1 MHFTMEKH
9 LEIET
14 ILRRALDAEMA
25 IRSLTTKIQH
35 IREAVAEIDEFKKA
49 YNNIRLDNFFK
60 KEAMAIPVE
69 DLEKEKRIKD
79 VVDALEYIL
88 ASKIGHYKD
97 KINEEIEVVN
107 ASVAKLP
114 KEVDLSML
122 GLFRK

>member
-1 MHFTMEKH
+1 MEKQ
-9 LEIET
+9 LEIEV
-14 ILRRALDAEMA
+14 ILRKALDAEMA

-35 IREAVAEIDEFKKA
+35 IRESVAEIEEFKKA

-69 DLEKEKRIKD
+69 DLEREQRMKD
-79 VVDALEYIL
+79 VIKALEYIL

-97 KINEEIEVVN
+97 KINEELDVVN

-114 KEVDLSML
+114 KEVDFSML
-122 GLFRK
+122 GLFRN